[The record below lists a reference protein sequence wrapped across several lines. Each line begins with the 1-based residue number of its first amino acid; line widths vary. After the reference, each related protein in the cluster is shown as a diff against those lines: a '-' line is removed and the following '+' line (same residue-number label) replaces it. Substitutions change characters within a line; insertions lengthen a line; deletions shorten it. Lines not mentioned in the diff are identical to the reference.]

1 MIFCYNNSHSLT
13 SNLFKNEFFV
23 KFQAQLIDYFEF
35 CKNTNYSSITYYDNF
50 SITYSEEI
58 PDLSILQENFSVLK
72 FQYNDARNL
81 YELDLGKINEMI
93 PLTSEFFAEKI
104 ITKKTKFNFSLILSQ
119 INLSL
124 QLYDIITLS
133 NNFKKFQKPNF

>member
-1 MIFCYNNSHSLT
+1 MDFVVFYYNNSHSLT

-23 KFQAQLIDYFEF
+23 KFQAQLTDYFEF
-35 CKNTNYSSITYYDNF
+35 CKNTNYPSITYYDNF

-58 PDLSILQENFSVLK
+58 PDLSILKENFSVLK
-72 FQYNDARNL
+72 FKYSDSRNL
-81 YELDLGKINEMI
+81 NELELSKINEMI
-93 PLTSEFFAEKI
+93 PLTTEFFAEKI

-124 QLYDIITLS
+124 QLFDIITLS
-133 NNFKKFQKPNF
+133 K

>member
-1 MIFCYNNSHSLT
+1 MDSVVFYYNNFHSLT

-23 KFQAQLIDYFEF
+23 KFQAQLTDYFEF

-72 FQYNDARNL
+72 FKYSDSRNL
-81 YELDLGKINEMI
+81 YELDLSKINEMI
-93 PLTSEFFAEKI
+93 PLTTEFFAEKT
-104 ITKKTKFNFSLILSQ
+104 ITKKAKFNFSLILSQ

-124 QLYDIITLS
+124 QLFDIITLS
-133 NNFKKFQKPNF
+133 KHFL

>member
-1 MIFCYNNSHSLT
+1 MDFVVFYYNNSHSLT

-23 KFQAQLIDYFEF
+23 KFQAQLTDYFEF
-35 CKNTNYSSITYYDNF
+35 CKNTNYPSITYYDNF

-72 FQYNDARNL
+72 FKYSDSRNL
-81 YELDLGKINEMI
+81 YELDPNIINKEMI
-93 PLTSEFFAEKI
+93 PLTTEFFAEKT
-104 ITKKTKFNFSLILSQ
+104 ITKKAKFNFSLILSQ

-124 QLYDIITLS
+124 QLFDIITMS
-133 NNFKKFQKPNF
+133 KK